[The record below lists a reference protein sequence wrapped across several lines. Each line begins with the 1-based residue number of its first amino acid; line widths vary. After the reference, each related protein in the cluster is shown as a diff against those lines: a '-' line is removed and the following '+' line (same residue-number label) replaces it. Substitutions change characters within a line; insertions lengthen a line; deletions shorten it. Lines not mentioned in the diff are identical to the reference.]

1 MTAQLAG
8 TSSHI
13 QSIHIA
19 HPTSYQPN
27 AESSQ
32 GSITCARKQGY
43 DREPATPAT
52 GLDRIPQANVRR
64 VAISL
69 AESAIPIYTCLRT
82 QTRLRRGHCTEVRWD
97 PLTGRPRMTAS
108 RDAPAIELA
117 TALRQLAIDGL
128 PLRPGGMVTITVLR
142 SS

>member
-8 TSSHI
+8 TSRNI

-19 HPTSYQPN
+19 HPTSCQPI
-27 AESSQ
+27 AETIQ
-32 GSITCARKQGY
+32 CGTTCARKQVY
-43 DREPATPAT
+43 DREPAT

-82 QTRLRRGHCTEVRWD
+82 QMQLRRGKCTEVRWD

-108 RDAPAIELA
+108 RDAPAI
-117 TALRQLAIDGL
+117 DGL